1 MGKSVPYVFLALSI
15 AFFLFLVGLT
25 GYRIETARRSN
36 TETASARSGELLATT
51 KALRDVNGSF
61 NSPYFKS
68 KMRDAFN
75 GQPRLLV
82 LSVYTMNDGIVYL
95 IARNK
100 SYLVDPQEVT
110 PAWRGRPSYRSS
122 PGFETLFT
130 LTYPLVSPEGEKTV
144 SMDSLFVVFGR
155 EDLYPILR
163 DDLYLL
169 LSFLIVCGI
178 FILIAANLQDNGKE
192 LPAAAG
198 ATQAPAPRPFP
209 ASPPPTAESWGAG
222 GLAENA
228 PARAPGSAPGG
239 VPAGAPAGA
248 QAGAPG
254 GAAGS
259 PPGGTSDISPESGL
273 VKAELFAPRLKSEI
287 QRAASSDEDVS
298 VACVQIDGQIYGEP
312 PAFRSKAVADI
323 LLGVFPLHDLI
334 FEAGNRSYAII
345 LPDSDIDRSFRSL
358 EELRT
363 RIAGAPLEGKI
374 VTASIGVSSRAGR
387 LIEDTTLHQEAVVS
401 LQKALREGGNRVVGF
416 RASPSRFRQ
425 VLSGLEG

>member
-25 GYRIETARRSN
+25 GYRIETTRRSN
-36 TETASARSGELLATT
+36 AAIASALSGDLLATT

-82 LSVYTMNDGIVYL
+82 LAIYTMNDGIVYL

-100 SYLVDPQEVT
+100 SYLVDPVEVS

-130 LTYPLVSPEGEKTV
+130 LSYPLVTPDGEQMV
-144 SMDSLFVVFGR
+144 IMDSLFVIFGR

-178 FILIAANLQDNGKE
+178 FILIAANVQDSGKE
-192 LPAAAG
+192 LPSAAG
-198 ATQAPAPRPFP
+198 AARAPAPMPFP
-209 ASPPPTAESWGAG
+209 TPPPLSAEPIGAG
-222 GLAENA
+222 GFT
-228 PARAPGSAPGG
+228 ARASVSAQVSAP
-239 VPAGAPAGA
+239 VGA
-248 QAGAPG
+248 QV
-254 GAAGS
+254 
-259 PPGGTSDISPESGL
+259 GTSDVSPESGL
-273 VKAELFAPRLKSEI
+273 VRVEFFAPRLKNEI
-287 QRAASSDEDVS
+287 QRAAASDEDVS
-298 VACVQIDGQIYGEP
+298 VACVQIDGPAYGEP
-312 PAFRSKAVADI
+312 TASLSIAIANV
-323 LLGVFPLHDLI
+323 LLGVFPFHDLI
-334 FEAGNRSYAII
+334 FETGGKSYALI
-345 LPDSDIDRSFRSL
+345 LPDSDIDRSFKSL

-363 RIAGAPLEGKI
+363 RIAGAPLEGRNY
-374 VTASIGVSSRAGR
+374 TASIGVSSRAGR

-416 RASPSRFRQ
+416 RASPSKFRQ

>member
-25 GYRIETARRSN
+25 GYRIETTRGLN
-36 TETASARSGELLATT
+36 TAAASERSGDLLATT

-61 NSPYFKS
+61 SSPYFKS

-82 LSVYTMNDGIVYL
+82 LAVYTMNDGIVYL

-100 SYLVDPQEVT
+100 SYLADPEEVAPT
-110 PAWRGRPSYRSS
+110 WRGRPSYRSS

-130 LTYPLVSPEGEKTV
+130 LSYPLVTPGGEQTV
-144 SMDSLFVVFGR
+144 LMDSLFVVFGR

-178 FILIAANLQDNGKE
+178 FILIAANVQDNGKE
-192 LPAAAG
+192 FPASAVAARS
-198 ATQAPAPRPFP
+198 PAPMPFP
-209 ASPPPTAESWGAG
+209 APPPPPAESWGAG
-222 GLAENA
+222 GLAA
-228 PARAPGSAPGG
+228 PAS
-239 VPAGAPAGA
+239 AGAPDGT
-248 QAGAPG
+248 
-254 GAAGS
+254 AGS
-259 PPGGTSDISPESGL
+259 ARSGTPEASSESGL
-273 VKAELFAPRLKSEI
+273 VRDELFAPRLKSEI

-298 VACVQIDGQIYGEP
+298 VACVQIDGPVYRES
-312 PAFRSKAVADI
+312 PAAFSKAVAGI
-323 LLGVFPLHDLI
+323 LLSVFPLHDLV
-334 FEAGNRSYAII
+334 FETGNGSYAII
-345 LPDSDIDRSFRSL
+345 LPESDIDRSFRSL

-416 RASPSRFRQ
+416 RASPSKFRQ
-425 VLSGLEG
+425 VLSGLE